1 MSLRKECKQAILDAL
16 KKDGMPP
23 IIDKTYDSIWSAFAK
38 TQPSALSSQGNF
50 QETHVYSITPTS
62 AFASSTGQ
70 LVDSDVWGNLQK
82 CLEKFGVDN
91 KYATR
96 VITAMKKKFG
106 ESPSQADIK
115 AMMT

>member
-38 TQPSALSSQGNF
+38 TQPSALSSQ
-50 QETHVYSITPTS
+50 
-62 AFASSTGQ
+62 ASSTGQ